1 MPRRPA
7 MARLDEL
14 IETATQIFLQKGYRR
29 TQMADVTQA
38 MGLSPGA
45 VYRYVE
51 SKEALFDLVIRAAAP
66 PGVTPADLTLP
77 LPTPP
82 PGATLAFLRQVLQH
96 EGRLLALEAAL
107 TRTTVDD
114 PHAELAQI
122 LRELYTL
129 IARHHRGIKMVERSA
144 LDWPD
149 LAVLWFGEVRQRL
162 LDSCTHYLTL
172 RLHHGLLRPMP
183 DVTAAARLIIETT
196 AFFALHRHYD
206 PYPTTLDDALAEE
219 TVVDALI
226 NAYAL
231 KAEGRTSS

>member
-7 MARLDEL
+7 LERLDDL
-14 IETATQIFLQKGYRR
+14 IEPATQLFIEKGYRR

-51 SKEALFDLVIRAAAP
+51 SKEALFDLVVRAAAP

-96 EGRLLALEAAL
+96 ERRLPALEVAL
-107 TRTTVDD
+107 TRTIIDA
-114 PHAELAQI
+114 PRAELARI
-122 LRELYTL
+122 IRELYTL
-129 IARHHRGIKMVERSA
+129 MARHHRGIKVVERSA

-149 LAVLWFGEVRQRL
+149 LAALWFGDVRQSLIDQFTR
-162 LDSCTHYLTL
+162 YLTL
-172 RLHHGLLRPMP
+172 RTNHRFLRPVP

-196 AFFALHRHYD
+196 AFFALHRHDD
-206 PYPTTLDDALAEE
+206 PYPIAIDDLIAEE

-226 NAYAL
+226 NAYAIP
-231 KAEGRTSS
+231 

>member
-1 MPRRPA
+1 ME
-7 MARLDEL
+7 RLDAL
-14 IETATQIFLQKGYRR
+14 IETATQLFIEKGYRR

-66 PGVTPADLTLP
+66 PGVAPADLPLP
-77 LPTPP
+77 LPTPA

-96 EGRLLALEAAL
+96 EGRWPALAAAL
-107 TRTTVDD
+107 TRTSIDD
-114 PHAELAQI
+114 PRAELARI
-122 LRELYTL
+122 IRELYTS
-129 IARHHRGIKMVERSA
+129 IARHHRGIKVVERSA

-149 LAVLWFGEVRQRL
+149 LAALWFGGVRQRL
-162 LDSCTHYLTL
+162 IDQFTRYVTL
-172 RLHHGLLRPMP
+172 RVTHRLLRPVP

-206 PYPTTLDDALAEE
+206 PYPTAIDDPIAEE

-226 NAYAL
+226 NAYAMP
-231 KAEGRTSS
+231 

>member
-7 MARLDEL
+7 MERLDDL
-14 IETATQIFLQKGYRR
+14 IETATQLFIQKGYRR

-51 SKEALFDLVIRAAAP
+51 SKEALFDLVVRAAAP
-66 PGVTPADLTLP
+66 LGVTPADLTLP

-82 PGATLAFLRQVLQH
+82 PGATLAFLRQALQH
-96 EGRLLALEAAL
+96 AGRFPALEAAL

-114 PHAELAQI
+114 PRAELECLI
-122 LRELYTL
+122 RELYT
-129 IARHHRGIKMVERSA
+129 ITARHHRGIKVVERSA

-149 LAVLWFGEVRQRL
+149 LAALWFGGVRQSLIDQFTR
-162 LDSCTHYLTL
+162 YLTL
-172 RLHHGLLRPMP
+172 RTSQHLLRPMP
-183 DVTAAARLIIETT
+183 DVPAAARLIIETT

-206 PYPTTLDDALAEE
+206 PYPTAIDDSIAEE
-219 TVVDALI
+219 TVVDALT
-226 NAYAL
+226 NAYAIQ
-231 KAEGRTSS
+231 

>member
-7 MARLDEL
+7 LERLDAL
-14 IETATQIFLQKGYRR
+14 IETATQLFIEKGYRR

-38 MGLSPGA
+38 IGLSPGA

-51 SKEALFDLVIRAAAP
+51 SKEALFDLVVRAATP
-66 PGVTPADLTLP
+66 PGVTPADLPLP
-77 LPTPP
+77 LPPPP

-96 EGRLLALEAAL
+96 EGRLPALEAAL
-107 TRTTVDD
+107 TRTIIDD
-114 PHAELAQI
+114 PRAELARI
-122 LRELYTL
+122 IRELYTR
-129 IARHHRGIKMVERSA
+129 IARHHRGIKVVERSA

-149 LAVLWFGEVRQRL
+149 LAALWFGGVRQRL
-162 LDSCTHYLTL
+162 IDQFTRYLTL
-172 RLHHGLLRPMP
+172 RTHHRFLRPVP

-206 PYPTTLDDALAEE
+206 PYPIAIDDPIAEE

-226 NAYAL
+226 HAYAMQ
-231 KAEGRTSS
+231 